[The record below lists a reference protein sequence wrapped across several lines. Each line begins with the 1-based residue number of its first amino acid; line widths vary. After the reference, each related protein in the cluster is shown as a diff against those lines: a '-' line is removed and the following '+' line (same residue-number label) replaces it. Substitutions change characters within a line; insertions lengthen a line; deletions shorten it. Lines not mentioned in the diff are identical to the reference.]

1 MTKASK
7 FMKTNE
13 NGDYLYFVYGYKKE
27 EETREQETV
36 PLWKR
41 AAAWGLMVLAAV
53 EAVILWNLK

>member
-1 MTKASK
+1 
-7 FMKTNE
+7 MKTNE

-27 EETREQETV
+27 EIKEPEAV
-36 PLWKR
+36 PAWKR